1 MKNVL
6 MALVALFIG
15 FTAAVGDV
23 EAKRLGGGKSF
34 GMQRS
39 APASTPPA
47 ASRDTA
53 SPAPT
58 SAGNAAAARQS
69 GAAQAAPK
77 RSWLGPVAGL
87 AAGLGLAALA
97 SHFGFGEEM
106 ASFMLIALAV
116 MVGIFLL
123 RLLLRRAQPAQ
134 GGLRP
139 AMAGSQSGAQPLYAT
154 AAGAPEF
161 LPVSPAAGSSA
172 PADFDTTGFLR
183 QAKLNFV
190 RLQTA
195 NDSGNLADLRE
206 FTAPEVFA
214 ELSMQIQERGAQHQ
228 STDVVQLEADLL
240 ELATEADQHI
250 ASVRFHGLVREDDGA
265 APQPFDEVWHL
276 AKPVKGQRGW
286 VVAGIQ
292 QMQ

>member
-39 APASTPPA
+39 APASAPPA
-47 ASRDTA
+47 SSRDTA
-53 SPAPT
+53 SPAPN
-58 SAGNAAAARQS
+58 SATNAAAARQP
-69 GAAQAAPK
+69 GATQAAPK
-77 RSWLGPVAGL
+77 RSWLGPLAGL

-116 MVGIFLL
+116 MAGIFLL
-123 RLLLRRAQPAQ
+123 RLLMRRAQPAQ

-139 AMAGSQSGAQPLYAT
+139 AMAGPQSGAQPLYAT

-161 LPVSPAAGSSA
+161 SPVSPAASSA
-172 PADFDTTGFLR
+172 PADFDTAGFLR

-214 ELSMQIQERGAQHQ
+214 ELSMQIQERGGQHQ
-228 STDVVQLEADLL
+228 NTDVVQLEADLL

-250 ASVRFHGLVREDDGA
+250 ASVRFHGLAREDDGA
-265 APQPFDEVWHL
+265 APLPFDEVWHL
-276 AKPVKGQRGW
+276 AKPVKGPRGW